1 MARSLARSAR
11 NIERI
16 AGLDLILRPA
26 VPRQARVQIHV
37 VDTKLSRRIKSMPL
51 HPLADLTQD
60 DALAKAGDRD
70 VRDVLATVSIEP
82 DLVDDPRAAAMQETH
97 GLGLGHPHPQAS
109 RLAAR
114 WEHAD
119 ATQVQVERG
128 RLEILER
135 GHQLAHL
142 AAVDLVEE
150 VQGQVQLLVRLPART
165 LDAAAE
171 HLQIEVD
178 VVGKIEAKEQS
189 GHRARSGFRSPG
201 DSRYSM
207 TMRTAVVVLISTGLL
222 TLSACGKSTSPDS
235 NAPGKPSE
243 NAASDDSDDSDDS
256 DGGDEALVGSSNL
269 DTQLPEELVA
279 ELRLQGDNADGRLVT
294 LAPGFIA
301 TAACSD
307 CGAPSYLWF
316 VAVRCSD
323 ERHCEV
329 LTESCSGKIGREAD
343 SFTLEFQS
351 VDGAPAEASEIC
363 AGYTGTFIVP

>member
-1 MARSLARSAR
+1 
-11 NIERI
+11 
-16 AGLDLILRPA
+16 
-26 VPRQARVQIHV
+26 V
-37 VDTKLSRRIKSMPL
+37 VDTKFSRRIQSVPL
-51 HPLADLTQD
+51 HPLADLTD
-60 DALAKAGDRD
+60 GDALTKACDRD

-82 DLVDDPRAAAMQETH
+82 DLVDDLRTAAMQETH

-109 RLAAR
+109 RLAPR

-119 ATQVQVERG
+119 ATQVQIERG
-128 RLEILER
+128 SVEILER
-135 GHQLAHL
+135 GDQLAHL
-142 AAVDLVEE
+142 AAVDLVEK

-178 VVGKIEAKEQS
+178 VVGKIETKEQT

-222 TLSACGKSTSPDS
+222 LMLSACPKSTSPDS
-235 NAPGKPSE
+235 NPPDEPSE
-243 NAASDDSDDSDDS
+243 NAASDAGDAGDA
-256 DGGDEALVGSSNL
+256 GDEALVGSSNL
-269 DTQLPEELVA
+269 DTQLPAELVA
-279 ELRLQGDNADGRLVT
+279 ELHLQGDDADGRLVT

-329 LTESCSGKIGREAD
+329 LTETCSGKIGREAD
-343 SFTLEFQS
+343 TFTLEFQS
-351 VDGAPAEASEIC
+351 VDGAPADAREIC
-363 AGYTGTFIVP
+363 AGYTGTFVVP